1 MTARTVIDASP
12 LRRSAQAA
20 RGVVLSVCAAPHMA
34 GHVHGNRI
42 TPRPAD
48 AEQPVENGY
57 WEIETTG
64 LVDWPQQLRFIEIV
78 DNRDGTGSIY
88 CTMVDYEIPDELP
101 VLEGGRFY
109 ALFDVQGGGLPAGY
123 GQVESRNAILR
134 FKWPPALAAAL
145 AELPY
150 RDVAS
155 LTWPD

>member
-1 MTARTVIDASP
+1 M
-12 LRRSAQAA
+12 
-20 RGVVLSVCAAPHMA
+20 RGAVPSFCAAPHIA
-34 GHVHGNRI
+34 RHVHGNRI

-88 CTMVDYEIPDELP
+88 CTMVDYEIPDDLP
-101 VLEGGRFY
+101 MLEGGRFY
-109 ALFDVQGGGLPAGY
+109 ALYDVQGGGSSAGT
-123 GQVESRNAILR
+123 GDPEDRNAILR
-134 FKWPPALAAAL
+134 FAWPAAL
-145 AELPY
+145 AEALAALPQ

-155 LTWPD
+155 LDWM